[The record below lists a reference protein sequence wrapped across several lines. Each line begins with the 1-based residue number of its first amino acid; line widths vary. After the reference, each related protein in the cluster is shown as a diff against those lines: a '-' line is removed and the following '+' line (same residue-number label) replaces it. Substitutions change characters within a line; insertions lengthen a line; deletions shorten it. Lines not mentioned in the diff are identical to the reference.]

1 VTTEAV
7 THREPDVFTIADEA
21 DLIRVRKVLRTEAG
35 AVGLNLVDATK
46 LITAGSELARNIL
59 NYATDR
65 RGRVGVERVY
75 SKGRRGVR
83 ATFADD
89 GPGIEDIEAALTDG
103 FSTRG
108 SMGLGLPGARR
119 LVDDMTLT
127 SDAGSGTTVVI
138 VKWQR

>member
-1 VTTEAV
+1 MPTE
-7 THREPDVFTIADEA
+7 TETGREPAVFDIVDES
-21 DLIRVRKVLRTEAG
+21 DLIRVRKVLRTEAE
-35 AVGLNLVDATK
+35 AAGLNLVDTTK

-59 NYATDR
+59 NYATGR
-65 RGRVGVERVY
+65 RGRLRVEQVY
-75 SKGRRGVR
+75 RQGRLGVR

-89 GPGIEDIEAALTDG
+89 GPGIDDVEQAMTDG

-119 LVDDMTLT
+119 LVDELTLT
-127 SDAGSGTTVVI
+127 SATGSGTTVVI

>member
-1 VTTEAV
+1 MPTE
-7 THREPDVFTIADEA
+7 TGREPAAFDMVDES
-21 DLIRVRKVLRTEAG
+21 DLIRVRKVLRTEAE
-35 AVGLNLVDATK
+35 VTGLNLVDTTK

-59 NYATDR
+59 NYATGG
-65 RGRVGVERVY
+65 RGRIRIEQVY
-75 SKGRRGVR
+75 HQGRRGVR

-89 GPGIEDIEAALTDG
+89 GPGIEDMDKAMTDG

-119 LVDDMTLT
+119 LVDDLTLT
-127 SDAGSGTTVVI
+127 SAAGSGTTVVI

>member
-1 VTTEAV
+1 MTAGAV
-7 THREPDVFTIADEA
+7 TDQEPDAFAIAHEA
-21 DLIRVRKVLRTEAG
+21 DLIRVRKVLRAEAQV
-35 AVGLNLVDATK
+35 AGLNLVDATK

-59 NYATDR
+59 NYATGG
-65 RGRVGVERVY
+65 RGRILVERVFRQ
-75 SKGRRGVR
+75 GRRGVR

-89 GPGIEDIEAALTDG
+89 GPGIDDIDAAMTDG

-127 SDAGSGTTVVI
+127 SHAGSGTTVVI

>member
-1 VTTEAV
+1 MPTE
-7 THREPDVFTIADEA
+7 TGREPAVFDMVDES
-21 DLIRVRKVLRTEAG
+21 DLIRVRKVLRTEAE
-35 AVGLNLVDATK
+35 ATGLNLVDTTK

-59 NYATDR
+59 NYATGG
-65 RGRVGVERVY
+65 RGRIRIEQVY
-75 SKGRRGVR
+75 HQGRRGVR

-89 GPGIEDIEAALTDG
+89 GPGIEDIDQAMTDG

-119 LVDDMTLT
+119 LVDDLTLT
-127 SDAGSGTTVVI
+127 SAAGSGTTVVI

>member
-1 VTTEAV
+1 MTD
-7 THREPDVFTIADEA
+7 REPSVFDIVDES
-21 DLIRVRKVLRTEAG
+21 DLIRVRKVLRTEAE
-35 AVGLNLVDATK
+35 AAGLNLVDATK

-59 NYATDR
+59 YYATGH
-65 RGRVGVERVY
+65 RGRISVEQVHRQ
-75 SKGRRGVR
+75 GRRGVR

-89 GPGIEDIEAALTDG
+89 GPGIADIDAALTDG

-108 SMGLGLPGARR
+108 SLGLGLPGARR

-127 SDAGSGTTVVI
+127 SEVGTGTTIII

>member
-1 VTTEAV
+1 VTPHAATD
-7 THREPDVFTIADEA
+7 REPDVFDIAHEA
-21 DLIRVRKVLRTEAG
+21 DLIRVRKVLRSEAE

-46 LITAGSELARNIL
+46 LITAGSELARNVL
-59 NYATDR
+59 NYATGG
-65 RGRVGVERVY
+65 RGRIRVERVY
-75 SKGRRGVR
+75 RNGRRGVQ

-89 GPGIEDIEAALTDG
+89 GPGIDDIDAAMTDG

-119 LVDDMTLT
+119 LVDDLTLT
-127 SDAGSGTTVVI
+127 SAAGSGTTVAI

>member
-1 VTTEAV
+1 MPTQTETA
-7 THREPDVFTIADEA
+7 RESAAFDIIDES
-21 DLIRVRKVLRTEAG
+21 DLIRVRKVLRTEAE
-35 AVGLNLVDATK
+35 ATGLNLVDTTK

-59 NYATDR
+59 NYATGG
-65 RGRVGVERVY
+65 RGRFRVEQIHGQ
-75 SKGRRGVR
+75 GRRGVR

-89 GPGIEDIEAALTDG
+89 GPGIDDVGQAMTDG

-119 LVDDMTLT
+119 LVDDLTLA
-127 SDAGSGTTVVI
+127 SAAGSGTTVVI

>member
-1 VTTEAV
+1 MTADAATD
-7 THREPDVFTIADEA
+7 RDPDVFDIVHES
-21 DLIRVRKVLRTEAG
+21 DLIRVRKVLRAQAE

-59 NYATDR
+59 NYATDG
-65 RGRVGVERVY
+65 RGRISIERVY
-75 SKGRRGVR
+75 KDGRRGVR

-89 GPGIEDIEAALTDG
+89 GPGIDDIDAAMTDG

-119 LVDDMTLT
+119 LVDDLTLT
-127 SDAGSGTTVVI
+127 SAAGSGTTVVI